1 MVRVMKR
8 THVDTPA
15 LPSELPSALSTSE
28 LSVAGAGLNGGVT
41 GHSSLAPFF
50 LSEARPAA
58 QYRPK
63 EGAARKKKK
72 KKVLWVT
79 LSFAGEMYCIA
90 KGGRRSAW

>member
-1 MVRVMKR
+1 MRVMNR
-8 THVDTPA
+8 THVDAPA

-28 LSVAGAGLNGGVT
+28 LSVAGHGLNGGVT

-63 EGAARKKKK
+63 EGAAKN
-72 KKVLWVT
+72 T
-79 LSFAGEMYCIA
+79 A
-90 KGGRRSAW
+90 